1 MELKLR
7 LLLGLVI
14 GIGMAGL
21 AGLAAGGCQGA
32 AGPTPTA
39 VAPVPV
45 NTPVNTP
52 GGNGPAAPVDP
63 ATAMPAAT
71 AAPAAA
77 DVPTATVE
85 AAGGG
90 TDAAITGVIVY
101 GEGAALPAGATL
113 TVELRDVSLADAPSV
128 VMGRQVRAGPG
139 PSPVEYRVEYRAADI
154 EEWRDYAVSAR
165 IESAEGKLLFINDTV
180 HPAFDAGVRDDR
192 VDVELVAIE

>member
-14 GIGMAGL
+14 GIGL

-32 AGPTPTA
+32 AGPPPTA
-39 VAPVPV
+39 VAPAPV
-45 NTPVNTP
+45 NTPVNMP
-52 GGNGPAAPVDP
+52 GGNGAATPVDP
-63 ATAMPAAT
+63 ARAMPAAT
-71 AAPAAA
+71 AAPAATA
-77 DVPTATVE
+77 MPAATDVP
-85 AAGGG
+85 AAAGG

-128 VMGRQVRAGPG
+128 VMGRQVRAAPG

-154 EEWRDYAVSAR
+154 EGWRDYAVSAR

-180 HPAFDAGVRDDR
+180 HPAFDAGVADDR
-192 VDVELVAIE
+192 VDVELVAVE

>member
-14 GIGMAGL
+14 GI
-21 AGLAAGGCQGA
+21 GLAAGGCQGA

-39 VAPVPV
+39 VGPAPV
-45 NTPVNTP
+45 NTPPPVNMP
-52 GGNGPAAPVDP
+52 GGDGSAGPVDP
-63 ATAMPAAT
+63 ATAAPAATAMPAAT
-71 AAPAAA
+71 DVPAAA
-77 DVPTATVE
+77 
-85 AAGGG
+85 GG

-128 VMGRQVRAGPG
+128 VMGRQVRAAPG

-154 EEWRDYAVSAR
+154 EGWRDYAVSAR

-180 HPAFDAGVRDDR
+180 HPAFDAGVADDR
-192 VDVELVAIE
+192 VDVELVAVE

>member
-39 VAPVPV
+39 VGPVPV
-45 NTPVNTP
+45 NTP
-52 GGNGPAAPVDP
+52 GGDGPAAPVDP
-63 ATAMPAAT
+63 ATAMPMPAAT
-71 AAPAAA
+71 AAPAATA
-77 DVPTATVE
+77 MPAATDVP
-85 AAGGG
+85 AAAGG

-128 VMGRQVRAGPG
+128 VMGRQVRAAPG

-165 IESAEGKLLFINDTV
+165 IESAGGKLLFINDTV
-180 HPAFDAGVRDDR
+180 HPAFDAGVADDR
-192 VDVELVAIE
+192 VDVELVAVE